1 MIHVVDMTLLA
12 FLASVA
18 IAVTRM
24 TNLFAT
30 SVLTG
35 VYSLLMACIFT
46 VLDAVDVAF
55 TEAAVGAGISTVL
68 FLSNAVSNYAA
79 RKTTAVTQL
88 ESALRRPLNGRCAG
102 LWHLRHAPLWRPAGP
117 CPSTRGAA
125 LHWRITHSN
134 RRAQYGHLCIGQ
146 LQRLRYAGRNRGD
159 LHRLYGRAA
168 SLTA

>member
-1 MIHVVDMTLLA
+1 MIHVVDVTLLA
-12 FLASVA
+12 FLVLVS

-68 FLSNAVSNYAA
+68 FLATLSLTTQREKPQQSPPTGQTATCVSLYQD
-79 RKTTAVTQL
+79 T
-88 ESALRRPLNGRCAG
+88 
-102 LWHLRHAPLWRPAGP
+102 
-117 CPSTRGAA
+117 
-125 LHWRITHSN
+125 
-134 RRAQYGHLCIGQ
+134 
-146 LQRLRYAGRNRGD
+146 QRLPSAPWQGYLPFPTHKF
-159 LHRLYGRAA
+159 LH
-168 SLTA
+168 LTAT